1 MTYGDDEEEY
11 QSLVM
16 VTWIGAASL
25 FGTPITRRMIVT
37 VRAMSLVDPMV
48 DEVQHRLRSSI
59 SGINIADEQVLAMLE
74 YGVTLNVPGGL
85 TREDLDNVRDT
96 VSQLVSESERNRESM
111 DD

>member
-11 QSLVM
+11 QAIVM

-37 VRAMSLVDPMV
+37 VRAMSLIDPMV
-48 DEVQHRLRSSI
+48 DEVQHRLRSSMA
-59 SGINIADEQVLAMLE
+59 GINIADEQVLAMLE
-74 YGVTLNVPGGL
+74 YGVTLNVTGGL

-96 VSQLVSESERNRESM
+96 VSQLVSESERNREAM

>member
-1 MTYGDDEEEY
+1 MTYRDDEEEY
-11 QSLVM
+11 QAIIM

-37 VRAMSLVDPMV
+37 VRAMSLTDPMV
-48 DEVQHRLRSSI
+48 DEVQHRLRSSM

-74 YGVTLNVPGGL
+74 YGVTLNVTGGL

-96 VSQLVSESERNRESM
+96 VSQITADAEQNRG
-111 DD
+111 D

>member
-1 MTYGDDEEEY
+1 MTYDDDEEF
-11 QSLVM
+11 QAVIM

-37 VRAMSLVDPMV
+37 VRAMSLTDPMV
-48 DEVQHRLRSSI
+48 DEVQHRLRSSM

-74 YGVTLNVPGGL
+74 YGVTLNVTGGL

-96 VSQLVSESERNRESM
+96 VSQITADAEQNRG
-111 DD
+111 D